1 MHHKC
6 GLSWPMSCLS
16 WFQQGFW
23 PCNFLRGK
31 LVNPGWD
38 KLAVGYT
45 ENWLYS
51 KLKGDASPAAQNTSW
66 GQLLVLFSCG
76 WYWDQYCLTS
86 SLMTQRVGQNVP
98 SGILQLIQ
106 DWEELLIHQMVVLPF
121 RGTLTDWELDTC
133 TALVQIWHEKV
144 MPYFPNGH
152 LLNWH
157 CIVLGIYCLQ
167 LTAQEVNG
175 GGGGQII

>member
-1 MHHKC
+1 M
-6 GLSWPMSCLS
+6 
-16 WFQQGFW
+16 
-23 PCNFLRGK
+23 
-31 LVNPGWD
+31 
-38 KLAVGYT
+38 
-45 ENWLYS
+45 
-51 KLKGDASPAAQNTSW
+51 
-66 GQLLVLFSCG
+66 LFSCG

-133 TALVQIWHEKV
+133 TALVQMWHEKV

-175 GGGGQII
+175 GGGGQIILHEEFMSYIVLIQNICKNASNFIYLCLTSSLDLAEIQHRNQHREDFLLVCKF